1 MLAVIVR
8 VMRNHYFSHSWSSYI
23 QKWPLELLDQEIG
36 PGPRVRR
43 EGWLAV
49 LELESWGGVHSLLGW
64 ELGQV

>member
-1 MLAVIVR
+1 M
-8 VMRNHYFSHSWSSYI
+8 

-43 EGWLAV
+43 EGRLAV